1 MTNYPKDEESSFKN
15 EKNKSN
21 SFFEEIFEL
30 KKSIKFVKEKWG
42 GAIFK
47 TPPFGA
53 RCTNLTQ
60 FYFLK
65 LRN

>member
-47 TPPFGA
+47 RRHSALGA
-53 RCTNLTQ
+53 PI
-60 FYFLK
+60 
-65 LRN
+65 